1 MGFFDKL
8 FGSKKPERPAGLNIN
23 AEGGA
28 LYAPVSGK
36 VEVTADI
43 PDPVFACEAMGK
55 TIAIWPED
63 GTVFAP
69 LSGSITAAMPHAF
82 GLLGDDGIEIL
93 IHVGVDTV
101 NMKGDGFT
109 VYVKSG
115 DHVNVGD
122 TLLTFDRAKVAKAGY
137 QDIVMTIV
145 TNSDDY
151 PELAKVAEGAVVAGT
166 KIMQTA

>member
-1 MGFFDKL
+1 
-8 FGSKKPERPAGLNIN
+8 
-23 AEGGA
+23 
-28 LYAPVSGK
+28 
-36 VEVTADI
+36 
-43 PDPVFACEAMGK
+43 
-55 TIAIWPED
+55 
-63 GTVFAP
+63 
-69 LSGSITAAMPHAF
+69 
-82 GLLGDDGIEIL
+82 
-93 IHVGVDTV
+93 
-101 NMKGDGFT
+101 MKGDGFT